1 MGAIGIEMQASAAVT
16 PASGTCLA
24 AMNVMPGQSPSR
36 TPIDPEDR
44 KLDERGR
51 PSGPKDAGREA
62 DPIPSKAHREHDPSD
77 PDDEIEEPKL
87 GGPDLAE
94 LAEDPLKNAEGPDA

>member
-1 MGAIGIEMQASAAVT
+1 
-16 PASGTCLA
+16 
-24 AMNVMPGQSPSR
+24 MPGPQPPR
-36 TPIDPEDR
+36 TQIDPEER

-62 DPIPSKAHREHDPSD
+62 DPIPSKAHRQHRPT
-77 PDDEIEEPKL
+77 DEVEEAEL
-87 GGPDLAE
+87 AGDDLAE